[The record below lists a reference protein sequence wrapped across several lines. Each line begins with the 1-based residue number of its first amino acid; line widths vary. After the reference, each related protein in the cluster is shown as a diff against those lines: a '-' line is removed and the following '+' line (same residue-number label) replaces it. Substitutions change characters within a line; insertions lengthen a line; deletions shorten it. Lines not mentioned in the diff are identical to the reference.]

1 MFLHD
6 RFWVTVA
13 HLLSPVKLITTNND
27 ADGANPLQNVERTF
41 QLTRAD
47 MALLD
52 NEEYEVQAWCILL
65 NDKVPFRMQWPLF
78 ADLKVNG
85 IPVRTVKR
93 PGSQLLGANGRD
105 DGPMEDVEDDHVF
118 GARGDLDG
126 VPIYDKFEEEFGE
139 DEEKGGLI
147 LSINE
152 PFLTP
157 LEDSGQVLEASHNV
171 EGRYDFEIDNDDY
184 F

>member
-1 MFLHD
+1 MSASERANGGLVGVGKRLMEGNVVD
-6 RFWVTVA
+6 RWLKVGARFWVTVA

-105 DGPMEDVEDDHVF
+105 DGPMAHSLRVSDPF
-118 GARGDLDG
+118 SFMITISLLALLG
-126 VPIYDKFEEEFGE
+126 I
-139 DEEKGGLI
+139 
-147 LSINE
+147 SI
-152 PFLTP
+152 PLPDWKLT
-157 LEDSGQVLEASHNV
+157 SG
-171 EGRYDFEIDNDDY
+171 
-184 F
+184 